1 MAASL
6 LHTGGIALV
15 GAPDGDIIPK
25 DAKSTPVQAM
35 QVDIT
40 QDIIDELLESARGGK
55 LPQIIFGRTPQL
67 KYGDKTHMLQSST
80 ELHRYEL
87 YRSSRNS
94 SYGDDDDDDDS
105 HFEFAGLINHSLT
118 VHKAEDVTAGVDSA
132 LEQLRNNMAAIS
144 EFKEANKTI
153 VADATPGRASSHRR
167 YPSASFKPSHLA
179 PSKIGSPLLS
189 APSSPMHK
197 RPPTSQPT
205 NSHDVVVNALRVPV
219 IHLLA
224 REPATEASLAATCRT
239 SLANIRD
246 VLPKVAKRSTTDT
259 DKWQLT
265 DKSFREL
272 NPYKFPYQ
280 SQEDRQQAIDSAI
293 KSFDRQRLAKD
304 DKLWQILLPQ
314 DQRGQ
319 GICLSRSTVKA
330 PEAKPKASTPMH
342 KISDLTKKKPVAKK
356 AADKTTE
363 KKPRETKPKAPKEIE
378 IKPKSSIKEKYLARQ
393 KLAVKDVK
401 EVKVPKEVKEE
412 QTNAST
418 PATSTPRA
426 VAPPLHNTPTDA
438 SKNRPKKPSTT
449 EGNAASARTKPKMS
463 GRDALRDRPVQRPF
477 KPTMPVN
484 TKPKNPSPLS
494 ASPPINA
501 SDLDQSHP
509 AHEALAASPAKSS
522 VNSDRSLKRKA
533 NDLDSDIHNHNVVA
547 KKPQMDRATPKQTPS
562 HSNSKVNAST
572 PSSTSSMKRKS
583 DDSSSSNTPSTAPK
597 VRKVANID
605 TGLASRY
612 HHNNPRASPGASS
625 SSTTSPSM
633 PSLSFRQTVEL
644 SQKFQKYYKKY
655 EELYW
660 ELTESDKPPT
670 EAQRNNLLKMHK
682 HLEEMK
688 REIKAGAGMHH
699 R

>member
-1 MAASL
+1 MSHDAIIML
-6 LHTGGIALV
+6 LQPFVHT
-15 GAPDGDIIPK
+15 
-25 DAKSTPVQAM
+25 
-35 QVDIT
+35 
-40 QDIIDELLESARGGK
+40 
-55 LPQIIFGRTPQL
+55 RT
-67 KYGDKTHMLQSST
+67 
-80 ELHRYEL
+80 
-87 YRSSRNS
+87 
-94 SYGDDDDDDDS
+94 
-105 HFEFAGLINHSLT
+105 
-118 VHKAEDVTAGVDSA
+118 
-132 LEQLRNNMAAIS
+132 NNTCCR
-144 EFKEANKTI
+144 TI
-153 VADATPGRASSHRR
+153 VADATPGRTPAHRR
-167 YPSASFKPSHLA
+167 FPSTGFKSSHLA
-179 PSKIGSPLLS
+179 PSPLLS
-189 APSSPMHK
+189 APSSPLHK

-205 NSHDVVVNALRVPV
+205 NSHNVVVNALRVPV

-239 SLANIRD
+239 SLASIRD
-246 VLPKVAKRSTTDT
+246 VLPKVAKRSTAEP

-265 DKSFREL
+265 DKSFREV

-280 SQEDRQQAIDSAI
+280 SSEERQQAIDGAI
-293 KSFDRQRLAKD
+293 KSFDRQRLSKD

-342 KISDLTKKKPVAKK
+342 KISDLTKKKPAAKK
-356 AADKTTE
+356 AADKTAPE
-363 KKPRETKPKAPKEIE
+363 RKPRATKDGETKQKAAKEIE

-401 EVKVPKEVKEE
+401 EVKEVVKEE
-412 QTNAST
+412 PTKAST
-418 PATSTPRA
+418 PATSTPVTSTSRPA
-426 VAPPLHNTPTDA
+426 APPVHSMPSTDA
-438 SKNRPKKPSTT
+438 SKTRAKKPSTA
-449 EGNAASARTKPKMS
+449 EGNTTIRAKPKMPV
-463 GRDALRDRPVQRPF
+463 RDAQRDRPVQRPF

-522 VNSDRSLKRKA
+522 TNSDRSLKRKA
-533 NDLDSDIHNHNVVA
+533 NDIDSDIHNHNIVA
-547 KKPQMDRATPKQTPS
+547 KKPQVSRATPKQTPS
-562 HSNSKVNAST
+562 HGNGKPNAST
-572 PSSTSSMKRKS
+572 PSSTSSIKRKS
-583 DDSSSSNTPSTAPK
+583 DDSSASNTPSTAPK

-660 ELTESDKPPT
+660 ELTEAEKPPT
-670 EAQRNNLLKMHK
+670 EAQRNDLLKMHK
-682 HLEEMK
+682 KLEEMK